1 MFVNMRKFQIIP
13 PHLESSMA
21 FAFSTLVNAISAT
34 LQPQEKIL
42 CFHCNDK
49 MRKKNAL
56 MASFNG
62 ASHPVCCHGCLAVLN
77 TIVSN
82 GLTEQYLQA
91 KANEAG
97 VAL

>member
-1 MFVNMRKFQIIP
+1 
-13 PHLESSMA
+13 MA
-21 FAFSTLVNAISAT
+21 FAFSSVLNAISLA

-56 MASFNG
+56 MVAFNG
-62 ASHPVCCHGCLAVLN
+62 ASHPVCCHGCLAVLK
-77 TIVSN
+77 TIESS

-91 KANEAG
+91 KASEA
-97 VAL
+97 VASL

>member
-1 MFVNMRKFQIIP
+1 
-13 PHLESSMA
+13 MA
-21 FAFSTLVNAISAT
+21 FAFSSLINAISAA

-62 ASHPVCCHGCLAVLN
+62 ASHPVCCHGCWAVLN

-91 KANEAG
+91 KTNEAG

>member
-1 MFVNMRKFQIIP
+1 MRKFQIIS

-21 FAFSTLVNAISAT
+21 FVFSSLVNAISAA

-56 MASFNG
+56 MACFNG

-82 GLTEQYLQA
+82 GLTEQYLQT
-91 KANEAG
+91 KTNEAG